1 MAKVFSDSVFDAA
14 LADVAT
20 QTTIHVTSAEPAN
33 HAGIA
38 AVSLADIAVS
48 SGLGGGDWGAAAN
61 GVVSGRRTTLAAQNT
76 VTIDAS
82 GTATH
87 VAGTTGTTM
96 KSVTTCTSQ
105 ALVAAG
111 TVDIPAHDYGFTDPT

>member
-1 MAKVFSDSVFDAA
+1 MAKKYADSVFDAA
-14 LADVAT
+14 LADIAT
-20 QTTIHVTSAEPAN
+20 QNVLHVTSAEPAN

-38 AVSLADIAVS
+38 AVSLADIALTT
-48 SGLGGGDWGAAAN
+48 GLGGGDWGAAAD
-61 GVVSGRRTTLAAQNT
+61 GTVSGRRTTLAAQNG

-87 VAGTTGTTM
+87 VVGTTGTVL
-96 KSVTTCTSQ
+96 KSATTCTSQ

-111 TVDIPAHDYGFTDPT
+111 TVDIPAHDYAFTDPT